1 MLFFPKESNMKKLL
15 SLTILAI
22 VTLFASAAQAQNAIS
37 TGSISGQVTDTSGAL
52 VLGATVTAENV
63 AAGIKLNT
71 KTNGAGFYT
80 LPSLPVGAYNIAVS
94 QAGFKTTNINDVVV
108 QVGQNTSENVALQVG
123 DLTQSVT
130 IAAEAPLLRATESTV
145 STVVNQ
151 NLIENLPLS
160 GRRYTDFVLLTPNVT
175 AEKQKASFLVRMMAG
190 LLIRFGR

>member
-1 MLFFPKESNMKKLL
+1 MNAPYFLAVLATAL
-15 SLTILAI
+15 SLFSLDAR
-22 VTLFASAAQAQNAIS
+22 AQNAIS
-37 TGSISGQVTDTSGAL
+37 TGSISGQVTDTTGAA
-52 VLGATVTAENV
+52 VVGAAVTSESV
-63 AAGIKLNT
+63 EAGVKLNT

-80 LPSLPVGAYNIAVS
+80 FPSLSVGAYNITVS
-94 QAGFKTTNINDVVV
+94 QTGFKTTNINHIIV
-108 QVGQNTSENVALQVG
+108 QVGQNASGNVSLQVG

-130 IAAEAPLLRATESTV
+130 ITAEAPLLRATESTV
-145 STVVNQ
+145 STVVDQ